1 MISPCPCNIRSRPSA
16 ADKTTQQIQHL
27 PPPASAKETMNTS
40 EIIFHNLFAGLRKDF
55 FNDTS
60 AIAEAMSPWK
70 QRRVEGIRRTIEEEE
85 TYDASAQY
93 QFLSMIQ
100 EKRRAR
106 IFENERHSIDTSV
119 ETLQLLN
126 IIVFNISSIEDG
138 SISVKG
144 IITLGRYLR
153 EQGHL
158 VDYVKLDNWIAELHI
173 KNMAA
178 LLSSLL
184 LQAFGFDKNE
194 LPFLYKTDKT
204 AYVRLCTQLAK
215 TGNTSAIAQSRMLM
229 RYSPYSVLAMWRQ
242 RISKALDSIEE

>member
-1 MISPCPCNIRSRPSA
+1 
-16 ADKTTQQIQHL
+16 
-27 PPPASAKETMNTS
+27 MNTS
-40 EIIFHNLFAGLRKDF
+40 EIIYHNLFAILRKEF

-60 AIAEAMSPWK
+60 ATPENMSPWK
-70 QRRVEGIRRTIEEEE
+70 QRKLEGIRRAIEEEE
-85 TYDASAQY
+85 MYDASVQY
-93 QFLSMIQ
+93 QFLSRIQ

-126 IIVFNISSIEDG
+126 IIVFNISSIEDEI
-138 SISVKG
+138 ISVKG
-144 IITLGRYLR
+144 IITLGKYLR

-173 KNMAA
+173 KKMASF
-178 LLSSLL
+178 LSSLL
-184 LQAFGFDKNE
+184 LNAFGFDKSE

-204 AYVRLCTQLAK
+204 AYVRLCAQLTRPEK
-215 TGNTSAIAQSRMLM
+215 TSVIAQSRMLM
-229 RYSPYSVLAMWRQ
+229 HYSPFGALAMWRQ